1 MCYTTCINYLSFGG
15 VPMPK
20 KTFLNLPETRQ
31 SEIRELLLKIFY
43 EKPVSQVKVSEI
55 VSALQ
60 MSRGIFYKYFEDLND
75 AYDYLIH
82 HYAGQI
88 HGEIIDYM
96 SQQEGDFFQGIE
108 AFLLLYVELDH
119 SSDRYRQLV
128 LLAQNS
134 YLFSYRPEADHG
146 VAVWKELLEKN
157 NFEIPT
163 TDEQISFLYFS
174 MKLVIDSLTD
184 MLANNWG
191 KEELIKDY
199 RFKTRWLLEGI
210 KKR

>member
-1 MCYTTCINYLSFGG
+1 
-15 VPMPK
+15 MPK

-31 SEIRELLLKIFY
+31 AEIRRILLTIFY

-55 VSALQ
+55 VDALQ

-82 HYAGQI
+82 YYAGQI
-88 HGEIIDYM
+88 HGEIIEYM
-96 SQQEGDFFQGIE
+96 TRQESDFFQGIE
-108 AFLLLYVELDH
+108 AFLLLYVDLDH
-119 SSDRYRQLV
+119 DSSRYRQLV

-146 VAVWKELLEKN
+146 VAAWEELLVKN
-157 NFEIPT
+157 DFQMT
-163 TDEQISFLYFS
+163 TSDEQISFLYFS

-184 MLANNWG
+184 MLANNWDE
-191 KEELIKDY
+191 EELLKDFH
-199 RFKTRWLLEGI
+199 FKTRWLLEGI

>member
-1 MCYTTCINYLSFGG
+1 
-15 VPMPK
+15 MPK

-31 SEIRELLLKIFY
+31 AEIRDILLTIFY

-55 VSALQ
+55 VAALQ
-60 MSRGIFYKYFEDLND
+60 MSRGIFYKYFENLND

-82 HYAGQI
+82 YYAGQI

-96 SQQEGDFFQGIE
+96 TRQEGDFFQGIE
-108 AFLLLYVELDH
+108 AFLLLYVDLDQQ
-119 SSDRYRQLV
+119 STRYRQLV

-134 YLFSYRPEADHG
+134 YLFSYRSKTDHG
-146 VAVWKELLEKN
+146 VAAWKALLEKN
-157 NFEIPT
+157 NFVMSTNE
-163 TDEQISFLYFS
+163 EQISFLYFS

-184 MLANNWG
+184 MLANHWG
-191 KEELIKDY
+191 EKELLTDF
-199 RFKTRWLLEGI
+199 RFKTHWMLEGI

>member
-1 MCYTTCINYLSFGG
+1 
-15 VPMPK
+15 MPK
-20 KTFLNLPETRQ
+20 KTFLNLPKTRQ
-31 SEIRELLLKIFY
+31 AEIRELLLTIFY

-55 VSALQ
+55 VEALQ

-82 HYAGQI
+82 FYAGEI
-88 HGEIIDYM
+88 HSEIITYM
-96 SQQEGDFFQGIE
+96 TKQESDFFQGIE
-108 AFLLLYVELDH
+108 AFLLLYVDLDH
-119 SSDRYRQLV
+119 SSSRYRQLV

-134 YLFSYRPEADHG
+134 HLFSYRSAAEHG
-146 VAVWKELLEKN
+146 ITEWKQLLAEN
-157 NFEIPT
+157 QFVMSTVE
-163 TDEQISFLYFS
+163 EQISFLYFS

-184 MLANNWG
+184 MLANHWG
-191 KEELIKDY
+191 TEELLKDF

>member
-1 MCYTTCINYLSFGG
+1 
-15 VPMPK
+15 MPK

-31 SEIRELLLKIFY
+31 AEIRTILLTIFY

-55 VSALQ
+55 VDALQ

-82 HYAGQI
+82 YYAGQI
-88 HGEIIDYM
+88 HGEIIEYM
-96 SQQEGDFFQGIE
+96 TRQEGDFFQGIE
-108 AFLLLYVELDH
+108 AFLLLYVDLDH
-119 SSDRYRQLV
+119 DSSRYRQLV

-146 VAVWKELLEKN
+146 VAAWEELLVKN
-157 NFEIPT
+157 DFQM
-163 TDEQISFLYFS
+163 TDSAEQISFLYFS

-191 KEELIKDY
+191 EEELLKDFH
-199 RFKTRWLLEGI
+199 FKTRWLLEGI